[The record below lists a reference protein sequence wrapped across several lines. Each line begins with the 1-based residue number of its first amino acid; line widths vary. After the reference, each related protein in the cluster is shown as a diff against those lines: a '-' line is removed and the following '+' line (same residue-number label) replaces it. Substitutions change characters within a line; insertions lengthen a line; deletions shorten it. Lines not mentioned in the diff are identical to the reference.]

1 MRADLPGSFTLRYDF
16 DYTINQGLADNVEK
30 NLAILNAS
38 IEKVILKKKNGFIRV
53 SGFDIFNQNSNISR
67 QVNGNSIIDT
77 RTTRLT
83 RYFMLSFTYRLNRFT
98 AGQQGQQQQGQQQQR
113 QVRPF

>member
-1 MRADLPGSFTLRYDF
+1 
-16 DYTINQGLADNVEK
+16 VEK

-38 IEKVILKKKNGFIRV
+38 IEKVVFKKKNGFIRL
-53 SGFDIFNQNSNISR
+53 SGFDIFNQNSSISR
-67 QVNGNSIIDT
+67 QVTGNSIIDT

-98 AGQQGQQQQGQQQQR
+98 AGQPGQQNQNQGQQR
-113 QVRPF
+113 QAKPF